1 MAKEI
6 LYILKKE
13 ISSILKTL
21 EKIEKTYNK
30 KNKK

>member
-6 LYILKKE
+6 LPILKRE

>member
-6 LYILKKE
+6 FYILKKE
-13 ISSILKTL
+13 LKSILKTL
-21 EKIEKTYNK
+21 DKIEKNYNK